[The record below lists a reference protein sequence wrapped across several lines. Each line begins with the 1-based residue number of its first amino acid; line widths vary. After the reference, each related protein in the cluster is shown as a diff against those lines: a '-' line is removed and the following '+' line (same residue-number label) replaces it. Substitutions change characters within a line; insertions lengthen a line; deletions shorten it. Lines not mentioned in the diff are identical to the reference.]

1 MARSGSPIGA
11 SVRSSRSPIPAPPAE
26 PWRSGR
32 HRGAPWCCNWA
43 RGCGE
48 RLPVDTGAMPA
59 LPPVPALERESADS
73 GGSLSLSTV
82 RIELSLRAHRFG
94 TWDRLRTPPQE
105 APHTT
110 RQLPA
115 GAPFS
120 SCVND
125 GPNVGRSERCL
136 SPGIGLV
143 DLGTRRQPGPA
154 GAARLLRR
162 SERET
167 WRAR

>member
-1 MARSGSPIGA
+1 M
-11 SVRSSRSPIPAPPAE
+11 
-26 PWRSGR
+26 
-32 HRGAPWCCNWA
+32 
-43 RGCGE
+43 
-48 RLPVDTGAMPA
+48 
-59 LPPVPALERESADS
+59 
-73 GGSLSLSTV
+73 STV
-82 RIELSLRAHRFG
+82 RIELPLRAHRIG
-94 TWDRLRTPPQE
+94 TCDCLRTPPQE

-120 SCVND
+120 SWGND
-125 GPNVGRSERCL
+125 GPNVGRGERCL

-162 SERET
+162 GGWET